1 MSVKPFIE
9 TIKRGWR
16 TMFQRKIYFVLMI
29 VVPLVSTFFFLN
41 LMDSGLPANVPTAV
55 VDEDH
60 SSMSRQVIRSLNAS
74 QMLSIN
80 DREESFYD
88 AVQKVRTGKVMGFF
102 YIPENFEKD
111 ALGGRTPTLSYY
123 CNLTYYVPGSLAFKG
138 FKTVAVTTKGG
149 MVQTKLISAG
159 MDGGEVSSML
169 QPVVID
175 QHPIGNPWLNYN
187 YYLSVSFLSALLAL
201 LIMQITSLTICSE
214 IKQGTSPEWL
224 RTSGGSMLVA
234 VIGKLIPQT
243 VIWTVVGVAVEAALF
258 KFSHFPLN
266 NHAMH
271 MIVAMFLLVIASQ
284 GFATTIC
291 CIVPN
296 MRLSFTL
303 CSLIGILT
311 FSIAAFSYPV
321 SSMYPS
327 IGIFSYILPERYF
340 FLIFSDQALN
350 GIPIYYSRWYYVALL
365 LFPLVGMVGLKRL
378 KKHCLNP
385 VYVP

>member
-1 MSVKPFIE
+1 
-9 TIKRGWR
+9 
-16 TMFQRKIYFVLMI
+16 MFQRKIYFVLMI

-243 VIWTVVGVAVEAALF
+243 VIWTVVGVAVEATLF